1 MNHGVEEGMGHR
13 MSSWRPWA
21 AVVLACGMLMSSSPA
36 EAHWCTNIY
45 RTPARIV
52 VKPERDTVFISDT
65 VGAVETLRVTVRNN
79 FPYVVSN
86 TILDGNNPNFDVS
99 CDPYGVELQPGQ
111 ERAFTLTITRTATGG
126 DDNLYLRIVMDTHF
140 PGWMDITSNYFTKAL
155 PTESEINSSNQAQA
169 MHLMWQKF
177 TELESTYPGAQGLDN
192 ILEAYGH
199 PRLQYNSDG
208 GYDGS
213 WYPNEHYI
221 DETDFYLGVWDQH
234 NCQRGVMDMAIIH
247 LSDTRVQEAYL
258 DGMDDPMPVWRGMC
272 AILAAAFTPGPSV
285 TSRIQT
291 MASTDNCVRA
301 ANCDNYPGS
310 FTPSDDARV
319 MAKAALVILGDTQ
332 YQAEVDAYARNSG
345 NREWARYI
353 CAAGLGLAGLDAPVI
368 DVVLPSSR
376 DDAEVTSQFA
386 SYLMQVVASFRR
398 GASGT
403 GCVSFYG
410 ECPDDDV
417 PPQAPANLIA
427 SAAP

>member
-1 MNHGVEEGMGHR
+1 
-13 MSSWRPWA
+13 
-21 AVVLACGMLMSSSPA
+21 
-36 EAHWCTNIY
+36 
-45 RTPARIV
+45 
-52 VKPERDTVFISDT
+52 
-65 VGAVETLRVTVRNN
+65 
-79 FPYVVSN
+79 
-86 TILDGNNPNFDVS
+86 
-99 CDPYGVELQPGQ
+99 
-111 ERAFTLTITRTATGG
+111 
-126 DDNLYLRIVMDTHF
+126 
-140 PGWMDITSNYFTKAL
+140 
-155 PTESEINSSNQAQA
+155 
-169 MHLMWQKF
+169 
-177 TELESTYPGAQGLDN
+177 
-192 ILEAYGH
+192 
-199 PRLQYNSDG
+199 
-208 GYDGS
+208 
-213 WYPNEHYI
+213 
-221 DETDFYLGVWDQH
+221 
-234 NCQRGVMDMAIIH
+234 
-247 LSDTRVQEAYL
+247 
-258 DGMDDPMPVWRGMC
+258 MC

-368 DVVLPSSR
+368 DVVLPASQ
-376 DDAEVTSQFA
+376 DAADVTPQFA